1 MRYLKNK
8 SFKKDLKKHGLD
20 DDYLKVVLDDIYDGR
35 AMPLGS
41 KMYKIRAAREGE
53 GKSGGFRN
61 IFFWKKE
68 ELIVF
73 CLLFGKNEQD
83 NLTHDEKWVLKILS
97 DEYDGLTETEIER
110 NIKNKQFE
118 VIPYEQGK
126 KTF

>member
-8 SFKKDLKKHGLD
+8 SFKRDMKDHGLED
-20 DDYLKVVLDDIYDGR
+20 NYLKDVLNDIYEGR
-35 AMPLGS
+35 AVSLGS
-41 KMYKIRAAREGE
+41 KMYKIRAAREGK

-83 NLTHDEKWVLKILS
+83 NLDQDEREALKILS
-97 DEYDGLTETEIER
+97 EEYDGLTDIEIVQG
-110 NIKNKQFE
+110 IKNKQFE
-118 VIPYEQGK
+118 VIQYD
-126 KTF
+126 

>member
-1 MRYLKNK
+1 MKE
-8 SFKKDLKKHGLD
+8 HGLD
-20 DDYLKVVLDDIYDGR
+20 DDYLNDVLLDIYHGR
-35 AMPLGS
+35 AISLGS
-41 KMYKIRAAREGE
+41 KMYKIRAARAGE

-61 IFFWKKE
+61 IFYWKKE

-83 NLTHDEKWVLKILS
+83 NLDHDEKRTLKILS
-97 DEYDGLTETEIER
+97 QEYDKLTDADIEQ

-118 VIPYEQGK
+118 VIAYDQTK